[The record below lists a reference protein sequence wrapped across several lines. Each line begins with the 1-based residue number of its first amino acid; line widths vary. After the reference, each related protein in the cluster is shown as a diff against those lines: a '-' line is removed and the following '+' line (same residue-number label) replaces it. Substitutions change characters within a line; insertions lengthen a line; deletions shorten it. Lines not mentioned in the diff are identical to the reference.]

1 MTVQYIPVGALLP
14 VLGSPDPILLARMH
28 SLFTSVLSCA
38 LLLLSAGAHADAYS
52 DVNHLVNAEQWAKAQ
67 TQAEQHLRTQ
77 PTDPQMRLLLSRIQ
91 DGQGQTS
98 AAMETLQ
105 GLTRS
110 FPELPEPHNNL
121 AALLA
126 RQNRYTEALESL
138 QAAVRARPDYATAL
152 ENLGDVYITLAIQAY
167 QNASQAM
174 PSQPR
179 AANKRLAAEQL
190 LKSSAP

>member
-1 MTVQYIPVGALLP
+1 
-14 VLGSPDPILLARMH
+14 MH

-38 LLLLSAGAHADAYS
+38 LLLFSAGAHADAYS
-52 DVNHLVNAEQWAKAQ
+52 DVSRLVSAEQWTQAQ
-67 TQAEQHLRTQ
+67 TQAEQHLKTQ

-98 AAMETLQ
+98 SAMETLQ

-126 RQNRYTEALESL
+126 RQNRYAEALESL

-167 QNASQAM
+167 QNASKAM
-174 PSQPR
+174 PSQSR
-179 AANKRLAAEQL
+179 AASKRLAAEQI

>member
-1 MTVQYIPVGALLP
+1 MQPLLT
-14 VLGSPDPILLARMH
+14 
-28 SLFTSVLSCA
+28 FVLSCF
-38 LLLLSAGAHADAYS
+38 LLVFSANVKADIYNE
-52 DVNHLVNAEQWAKAQ
+52 VNRLVLAEQWSVAQ
-67 TQAEQHLRTQ
+67 SQAEKHLKTQ

-91 DGQGQTS
+91 DGQGQTT

-105 GLTRS
+105 ILTQS

-126 RQNRYTEALESL
+126 KQNRFAEALVSL

-152 ENLGDVYITLAIQAY
+152 ENLGDVYLALAIEAY
-167 QNASQAM
+167 QNAGRAS
-174 PSQPR
+174 PLQPR
-179 AANKRLAAEQL
+179 AASKRLAAEQI